1 MNLEKINNSL
11 NLEKDLKIPKS
22 LIGVFL
28 SLDKT
33 SFTEQSKLIFEVLKI
48 SKYRVLNFRS
58 FRYWNFSLEEEKIF

>member
-33 SFTEQSKLIFEVLKI
+33 SFTEQSKLIFLKFLRFLE
-48 SKYRVLNFRS
+48 YRFELDLFV
-58 FRYWNFSLEEEKIF
+58 I